1 LGGNGIEPG
10 PAFLQEVDDMSF
22 RELSQPIRGI
32 VPPMVTPLAGP
43 DRLDE
48 AALERLVDHLYAGG
62 VHGLF
67 LLGSCGEGPSVS
79 HRVRRE
85 LIDRTCAQVD
95 GRMPILVG
103 ITDPCYAESIRLAED
118 AADAGA
124 DAVVLSA
131 PYYFPIEQA
140 DLVAYVERLASEAPL
155 PVTLY
160 NMPSLTRTSFE
171 LETIGRLMDV
181 PSIVGLKDS
190 SGDLEYFRQV
200 RDMARGRR
208 DWSLLIGQEHLLVQA
223 LELGANGGVCGG
235 ANVWPQLFV
244 QLYEAVL
251 ATTETSIAEQG
262 DVVPQLVD
270 QADRLARI
278 YRVGSE
284 TITAPSVIKGLKS
297 ALAALGITGDEV
309 AEPLNRLS
317 PAERHKFEAIL
328 RELGLTANVAPRA

>member
-1 LGGNGIEPG
+1 
-10 PAFLQEVDDMSF
+10 MSF

-48 AALERLVDHLYAGG
+48 AALERLVDHLFAGG

-67 LLGSCGEGPSVS
+67 LLGSCGEGPSMS

-95 GRMPILVG
+95 GRMPVLVG
-103 ITDPCYAESIRLAED
+103 ITDPCYAESVRLAEH

-131 PYYFPIEQA
+131 PFYYPIGQE
-140 DLVAYVERLASEAPL
+140 DLAAYVERLASEVPL

-160 NMPSLTRTSFE
+160 NMPSLTKTSFE
-171 LETIGRLMDV
+171 LPTIQRLMDV
-181 PSIVGLKDS
+181 SSIIGIKDS
-190 SGDLEYFRQV
+190 SGDLVYFQKLRELTRARQ
-200 RDMARGRR
+200 
-208 DWSLLIGQEHLLVQA
+208 DWSLLVGPEELLVQA
-223 LELGANGGVCGG
+223 LELGADGGVSGG

-244 QLYEAVL
+244 QIYEATL

-262 DVVPQLVD
+262 DVLPYLVD
-270 QADRLARI
+270 QADRLAQI
-278 YRVGSE
+278 YRIGAE
-284 TITAPSVIKGLKS
+284 TISAPSVIKGLKS
-297 ALAALGITGDEV
+297 ALAALAITGDEV
-309 AEPLNRLS
+309 AEPLRRHS
-317 PAERHKFEAIL
+317 CVERKKIEAIL
-328 RELGLTANVAPRA
+328 RELGLTAKVAPQA